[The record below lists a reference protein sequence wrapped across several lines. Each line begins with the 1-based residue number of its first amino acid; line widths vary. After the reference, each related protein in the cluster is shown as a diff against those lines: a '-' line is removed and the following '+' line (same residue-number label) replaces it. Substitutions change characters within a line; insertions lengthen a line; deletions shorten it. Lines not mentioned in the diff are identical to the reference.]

1 MSLAAPCPLPPRTA
15 ALPDPATAATSA
27 KATSAPAS
35 NTPSPCAPLRPNAP
49 PDGRQPTYRRRQGR
63 VYVADR
69 PPEGC
74 GLTVPAPPKTPCAP
88 PVPEKRGQP
97 SGPGANRRGGRSKR
111 G

>member
-1 MSLAAPCPLPPRTA
+1 MSFAAPCPLPPRTA

-35 NTPSPCAPLRPNAP
+35 NTPSPCAPLRPNPP

-74 GLTVPAPPKTPCAP
+74 RRRVPAPPKTPCTPPTVKLAP
-88 PVPEKRGQP
+88 WRCGIAKPH
-97 SGPGANRRGGRSKR
+97 GADDR
-111 G
+111 